1 MNFDINVRIETR
13 VRVMPKQE
21 RDPVNIIHR
30 ERCPR
35 RVDDNCESVQAN
47 LTLERGCKSSEPL
60 GSEFLF
66 GGVWTHDLPFKIGL
80 LYANPA
86 RKLGQI
92 RQHWEQYKIELAYP
106 KHDNGYAMRMGR
118 TAK

>member
-1 MNFDINVRIETR
+1 MNFYISIRTETR

-21 RDPVNIIHR
+21 RDPVTIIHR

-35 RVDDNCESVQAN
+35 RVDDDTEGVPTN
-47 LTLERGCKSSEPL
+47 LTLESDCKSSEPL

-66 GGVWTHDLPFKIGL
+66 GGVRTHDLPFKIGL
-80 LYANPA
+80 LCANPA

-106 KHDNGYAMRMGR
+106 KHDSGYAMRMAR